1 MKMKDIPLHD
11 IKPLV
16 EVPDNSLLYL
26 GLLGALGVLV
36 IGLLLF
42 WLWKVYKESKKINL
56 RKHYL
61 ESLQKVDLSSP
72 KEAAYTISTYGRLL
86 AQSDREKEM
95 LENLDSRLSSYKY
108 KKEVDAL
115 DEETLAYYQLFVEVL
130 DAS

>member
-26 GLLGALGVLV
+26 GLLGVLGVLAL
-36 IGLLLF
+36 GLLLL
-42 WLWKVYKESKKINL
+42 WLWKVYKESRKVNL

-61 ESLQKVDLSSP
+61 ESLQKVDLSSA

-86 AQSDREKEM
+86 AQSEREKEM

-108 KKEVDAL
+108 KKEVDTL
-115 DEETLAYYQLFVEVL
+115 DEETLAYYQLFLEVL

>member
-1 MKMKDIPLHD
+1 MKDIPLHD

-26 GLLGALGVLV
+26 LMLSIFIALAL
-36 IGLLLF
+36 GLLLF
-42 WLWKVYKESKKINL
+42 WLWKAYTQSKKENL

-61 ESLQKVDLSSP
+61 KKIQTVDLSSA
-72 KEAAYTISTYGRLL
+72 KEAAYAISAYGRLL
-86 AQSDREKEM
+86 AQSEREKEM
-95 LENLDSRLSSYKY
+95 LENLDSRLSSYKF

-115 DEETLAYYQLFVEVL
+115 DEETLAYYQLFLEVL

>member
-1 MKMKDIPLHD
+1 MKDIPLHD

-26 GLLGALGVLV
+26 VLLSVLV
-36 IGLLLF
+36 AFALGLLLF

-61 ESLQKVDLSSP
+61 KKIQTVDLSSA
-72 KEAAYTISTYGRLL
+72 KEAAYAISAYGKLL

-95 LENLDSRLSSYKY
+95 LENLQSRLGSYKY

-115 DEETLAYYQLFVEVL
+115 DEETLAYYQLFLEVL